1 KNYDKYYSI
10 SLNEFHFN
18 QAINIFKKNNFPLS
32 IRIADVGC
40 GSAAILHYLKE
51 KFGYCDVTGFD
62 LNASNIEFA
71 RNFRGVKIENKD
83 IYDLVGNEKFDL
95 IITTENIEHV
105 SKPVDYIDQIKTLLK
120 PGGYLLLTTPHNDK
134 TAIRLMGLSGDHFCA
149 PNHQNYFNYQN
160 LSMLI
165 ESHGF
170 KVIDLWIDKRT
181 QFNLYAF
188 LKRFLIKRDQ
198 VTAFP
203 PIKVSQN
210 TIWKWQKNRD
220 KSVITSSYNNIP
232 INQVYSG
239 IYNYNKNLSLKKR
252 VKKFLGSI
260 IPLYFKT
267 HQILLARYNR
277 EN

>member
-1 KNYDKYYSI
+1 M
-10 SLNEFHFN
+10 
-18 QAINIFKKNNFPLS
+18 
-32 IRIADVGC
+32 
-40 GSAAILHYLKE
+40 
-51 KFGYCDVTGFD
+51 
-62 LNASNIEFA
+62 NASNIEFA

-203 PIKVSQN
+203 PIKASLK
-210 TIWKWQKNRD
+210 TIWKWQKDRH
-220 KSVITSSYNNIP
+220 KSVIISLWNNSPLDQGNTGIP
-232 INQVYSG
+232 NRL
-239 IYNYNKNLSLKKR
+239 KNVSFKKHI
-252 VKKFLGSI
+252 KKFISSI
-260 IPLYFKT
+260 IPLYFET
-267 HQILLARYNR
+267 HQILLAKYNG